1 VTEIYGPDA
10 NQEQP
15 AVSSGTYSYPAS
27 VTPVAGSYIVCAWL
41 ETDSNDYNGKGDTAA
56 IVTASATATY
66 TTQNTDKLGI
76 ALPTTSPTKGIP
88 MTITFAG
95 NATPYDTR
103 GTTPSLYALVR
114 PASGGPCQATFGA
127 DLQVSG
133 STGVT
138 EIYGPDANQEQPAV
152 SSGTYSYSAS
162 VTPVASSYI
171 VCAWLETDADD
182 YKGKGDTAAIVTA
195 TATASYSVPLPVECV
210 VPSFAGTRLAG
221 IKRKL
226 ATNHCG
232 IGQVRSVRRRH
243 TQRGQVIG
251 LSARPGSRHPDG
263 YRVEITVSKGP

>member
-1 VTEIYGPDA
+1 
-10 NQEQP
+10 
-15 AVSSGTYSYPAS
+15 
-27 VTPVAGSYIVCAWL
+27 
-41 ETDSNDYNGKGDTAA
+41 
-56 IVTASATATY
+56 
-66 TTQNTDKLGI
+66 
-76 ALPTTSPTKGIP
+76 
-88 MTITFAG
+88 
-95 NATPYDTR
+95 
-103 GTTPSLYALVR
+103 
-114 PASGGPCQATFGA
+114 
-127 DLQVSG
+127 
-133 STGVT
+133 VT